1 MTRKRFIKLLMSQ
14 GVQRHDAEAIARMV
28 RMLQKEGE
36 QKMKEIKLRKCPCCD
51 SEARFVYTSEADKR
65 RVRVVCYKCDL
76 STRWVDESL
85 DYGAKEE
92 AAKVWNRRVIDIYVS

>member
-1 MTRKRFIKLLMSQ
+1 
-14 GVQRHDAEAIARMV
+14 
-28 RMLQKEGE
+28 
-36 QKMKEIKLRKCPCCD
+36 MKEIKLRECPCCG

-92 AAKVWNRRVIDIYVS
+92 AAKVWNRRVIDIYAS